1 MKRISLKGI
10 PKQHQSKVRSY
21 IAVTVGLEGK
31 QLSPQEAY
39 KRLQAQ
45 WKDDAEKA
53 EQRKQEQQA
62 EAEKNRA
69 DWAKDRANEGIRKL
83 AYLRDF
89 LSRATSNDTGADIV
103 ETAILASALLAD
115 AGSELEQ
122 ALFDLGIAKGM
133 GSTVKGRREG
143 WIKEFLK

>member
-1 MKRISLKGI
+1 MKLNLKGI
-10 PKQHQSKVRSY
+10 PKEHHKAVRAY
-21 IAVTVGLEGK
+21 LGVAIGLEGK
-31 QLSPQEAY
+31 QISPQEAY
-39 KRLQAQ
+39 KRLQVQ
-45 WKDDAEKA
+45 WKADAEKA

-62 EAEKNRA
+62 KAQKHRE
-69 DWAKDRANEGIRKL
+69 DWAKWEANEGIRKL

-89 LSRATSNDTGADIV
+89 LSRATTNDTGADIV

-133 GSTVKGRREG
+133 ESTVKGRREG

>member
-89 LSRATSNDTGADIV
+89 LRRGMNDGTGADIV
-103 ETAILASALLAD
+103 ETSILAHALLVE
-115 AGSELEQ
+115 AGTELEK
-122 ALFDLGIAKGM
+122 ALFTLGIVEGM
-133 GSTVKGRREG
+133 DSPVKGRREG
-143 WIKEFLK
+143 WIAEFLK